1 MDFRSTGRGRDLSLL
16 FIGTTSLLHLL
27 FQCVAYDDEDDRLDS
42 HDYACDDGGKY
53 VVEGD
58 EYDEMCIRDSSMT
71 MRVWP
76 SSSLISRLRD

>member
-27 FQCVAYDDEDDRLDS
+27 FQCIAYDDEDDRLDS

-58 EYDEMCIRDSSMT
+58 EYDGGQAQQCH
-71 MRVWP
+71 
-76 SSSLISRLRD
+76 SRHIGKYCPPFL